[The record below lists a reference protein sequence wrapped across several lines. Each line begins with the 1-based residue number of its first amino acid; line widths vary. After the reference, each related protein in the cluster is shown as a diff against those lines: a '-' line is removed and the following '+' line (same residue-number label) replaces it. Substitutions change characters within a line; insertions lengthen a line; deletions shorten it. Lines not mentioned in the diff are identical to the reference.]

1 MEPLAPVTARVM
13 LRDELGDVSDTL
25 MIIADGYIRMSMRV
39 FCGFHNNFFPI
50 LGVEIKEISMKKNGS
65 GKRAGF
71 EIVKS
76 RAAGVL
82 LCVGLLLGGVRG
94 YASVALLMGEPYGTL
109 GGMSPTGH
117 AAIYL
122 NRVCAETPTRLR
134 MCHPGELGVVVSRY
148 SGIAGYDW
156 IAIPVV
162 PYLYAVD
169 ELSEAPQSVDAN
181 NVSALRDAYRREHLM
196 MLAPDDKDQKTPG
209 GGWIELVG
217 ASYDR
222 TIHVFE
228 AQTTVEQDERFVVFY
243 NDKRNVSHFNFFL
256 NNCADFSKN
265 VLNFYFPHAVHKNYI
280 SDVGLTTPKQAARSF
295 TKYGKKHPEMKLA
308 AYVIPQVPGSLKRST
323 RVNGVVEALVKSKRY
338 LVPLAILH
346 PEFTGGLI
354 VVYLSNGR
362 FDPPKNVPPFQIVA
376 AADVVVKDETTGN
389 LAEAGRVGGFDEL
402 FPKMTD
408 GSPTQVIGLEEIP
421 AGNSTSETLPVQSS
435 SLTALSEMR

>member
-1 MEPLAPVTARVM
+1 
-13 LRDELGDVSDTL
+13 
-25 MIIADGYIRMSMRV
+25 
-39 FCGFHNNFFPI
+39 
-50 LGVEIKEISMKKNGS
+50 MKKNGS
-65 GKRAGF
+65 RKRASF
-71 EIVKS
+71 EIAMS

-82 LCVGLLLGGVRG
+82 LCVALLLGGVRG

-134 MCHPGELGVVVSRY
+134 MCHRGELGVVVSRY

-156 IAIPVV
+156 IAIPLI

-169 ELSEAPQSVDAN
+169 DLSEVPQSVDAA
-181 NVSALRDAYRREHLM
+181 NVSALRDTYRREHLM
-196 MLAPDDKDQKTPG
+196 MLAPDGEGEKTPRG
-209 GGWIELVG
+209 TWVELVG

-228 AQTTVEQDERFVVFY
+228 AQTTTEQDERFVSLY

-265 VLNFYFPHAVHKNYI
+265 VLNFYFPHAVHKNYV
-280 SDVGLTTPKQAARSF
+280 SDVGLTTPKQDARSLM
-295 TKYGKKHPEMKLA
+295 KYGKKHPEMELT

-323 RVNGVVEALVKSKRY
+323 HVNGVVEALVKSKRY

-346 PEFTGGLI
+346 PEFTGGLV

-362 FDPPKNVPPFQIVA
+362 FNLPKNAPPFKIVA
-376 AADVVVKDETTGN
+376 AGDVTGRDETGD
-389 LAEAGRVGGFDEL
+389 LAREGVVAGIDEMA
-402 FPKMTD
+402 PKVTD
-408 GSPTQVIGLEEIP
+408 AAPGQVIALETIPSGDTSSQILP
-421 AGNSTSETLPVQSS
+421 AGSY
-435 SLTALSEMR
+435 SLTSLSEIR

>member
-1 MEPLAPVTARVM
+1 
-13 LRDELGDVSDTL
+13 
-25 MIIADGYIRMSMRV
+25 
-39 FCGFHNNFFPI
+39 
-50 LGVEIKEISMKKNGS
+50 
-65 GKRAGF
+65 
-71 EIVKS
+71 
-76 RAAGVL
+76 
-82 LCVGLLLGGVRG
+82 
-94 YASVALLMGEPYGTL
+94 
-109 GGMSPTGH
+109 
-117 AAIYL
+117 
-122 NRVCAETPTRLR
+122 

-196 MLAPDDKDQKTPG
+196 MLAPDDKDQKAPG

-222 TIHVFE
+222 KIHVFE

-295 TKYGKKHPEMKLA
+295 TKYGKKHPEMKLT

-376 AADVVVKDETTGN
+376 AADVVVKDETTGD
-389 LAEAGRVGGFDEL
+389 LAETHRVGGFDEL

-408 GSPTQVIGLEEIP
+408 GSPTQVIGLEDIP
-421 AGNSTSETLPVQSS
+421 AGNSTSETLPVRSS

>member
-1 MEPLAPVTARVM
+1 
-13 LRDELGDVSDTL
+13 
-25 MIIADGYIRMSMRV
+25 
-39 FCGFHNNFFPI
+39 
-50 LGVEIKEISMKKNGS
+50 MKKNES
-65 GKRAGF
+65 RKRAGF
-71 EIVKS
+71 KIVRS

-82 LCVGLLLGGVRG
+82 LCVALLLGGVRG

-134 MCHPGELGVVVSRY
+134 MCHRGELGVVVSRY

-156 IAIPVV
+156 IAIPLV

-169 ELSEAPQSVDAN
+169 DLSEAPQSVDAAD
-181 NVSALRDAYRREHLM
+181 VSALRDAYRREHLM

-209 GGWIELVG
+209 GDWTELVG

-228 AQTTVEQDERFVVFY
+228 AQTTVEQDERFVASY

-280 SDVGLTTPKQAARSF
+280 ADVGLTTPKQAARSL
-295 TKYGKKHPEMKLA
+295 TKYGKKHPELELT

-362 FDPPKNVPPFQIVA
+362 YDPPKNVPPFMIVA
-376 AADVVVKDETTGN
+376 AGDVVAGDETAT
-389 LAEAGRVGGFDEL
+389 
-402 FPKMTD
+402 KTTD
-408 GSPTQVIGLEEIP
+408 ASPVQVIALEDIP
-421 AGNSTSETLPVQSS
+421 AGYSSSEALPAGSS
-435 SLTALSEMR
+435 SLTALSELH

>member
-1 MEPLAPVTARVM
+1 MTKSGSRKKDNFEGAR
-13 LRDELGDVSDTL
+13 
-25 MIIADGYIRMSMRV
+25 
-39 FCGFHNNFFPI
+39 
-50 LGVEIKEISMKKNGS
+50 
-65 GKRAGF
+65 
-71 EIVKS
+71 S
-76 RAAGVL
+76 RAVGVL
-82 LCVGLLLGGVRG
+82 LCASLLLGGARG

-134 MCHPGELGVVVSRY
+134 MCHAGELGVVVSRY

-156 IAIPVV
+156 IAIPLV

-169 ELSEAPQSVDAN
+169 DLSEAPQSVDEAD
-181 NVSALRDAYRREHLM
+181 VSALRDAYRREHLT

-209 GGWIELVG
+209 GDWVELVG

-228 AQTTVEQDERFVVFY
+228 AQTTVEQDERFVAFY

-280 SDVGLTTPKQAARSF
+280 ADVGLTTPKQAARSLM
-295 TKYGKKHPEMKLA
+295 KYGKKHPELELT

-323 RVNGVVEALVKSKRY
+323 HVNGVVEALVKSKRY
-338 LVPLAILH
+338 VVPLAILH
-346 PEFTGGLI
+346 PEFTGGLV

-362 FDPPKNVPPFQIVA
+362 FDPSKNALPFKIA
-376 AADVVVKDETTGN
+376 AADDVTGDETSS
-389 LAEAGRVGGFDEL
+389 LVRESRVA
-402 FPKMTD
+402 PNTTD
-408 GSPTQVIGLEEIP
+408 ASPTQAVGREDIP
-421 AGNSTSETLPVQSS
+421 SGNSSSETLPAGNA
-435 SLTALSEMR
+435 SLTASSELR